1 MSKKDKPKRK
11 KGIAGV
17 IWRLMGPL
25 NENEK
30 FKKKFAETKANILL
44 IAKDQKYMAMVKVNN
59 GTLEVDDH
67 PYNKET
73 VKSLKKER
81 DGLFKANTE
90 ILMKLAM
97 GEMGIGSLVVKWIT
111 RKVGLRGIR
120 KLLVLYKLFSL
131 LE

>member
-17 IWRLMGPL
+17 IWRMMSPL

-30 FKKKFAETKANILL
+30 FKRNFAETTANILL
-44 IAKDQKYMAMVKVNN
+44 IAKDQKYMAMVKVNK

-81 DGLFKANTE
+81 DGLFKADTE
-90 ILMKLAM
+90 TLMKLAM
-97 GEMGIGSLVVKWIT
+97 GEMGIGKLVVKWIT

-120 KLLVLYKLFSL
+120 KLIVLYKLFTL